1 MQFVFRL
8 GAGEVIKGVH
18 TDTHELSFPELTFP
32 LGWDV
37 GIVGMKAG
45 GERELI
51 IPAPM
56 AYGKRKM
63 SDIPPN
69 STLKFGKCPVRLP
82 PRDAA
87 LTHLL
92 IPEVKLLSIN

>member
-1 MQFVFRL
+1 ML
-8 GAGEVIKGVH
+8 ILH
-18 TDTHELSFPELTFP
+18 S
-32 LGWDV
+32 GWDV

-45 GERELI
+45 GERELT

-69 STLKFGKCPVRLP
+69 STLKFGQSSHP
-82 PRDAA
+82 PHQFA
-87 LTHLL
+87 LA
-92 IPEVKLLSIN
+92 

>member
-1 MQFVFRL
+1 
-8 GAGEVIKGVH
+8 
-18 TDTHELSFPELTFP
+18 
-32 LGWDV
+32 
-37 GIVGMKAG
+37 MKAG

-69 STLKFGKCPVRLP
+69 STLKFGQFLFHFLLT
-82 PRDAA
+82 DTA
-87 LTHLL
+87 LTNLPTL
-92 IPEVKLLSIN
+92 EVKLISIN